1 MAEPEI
7 KWKRGEL
14 AEACGVNSETLRFY
28 EKAGLLNPERGP
40 NGYRLYGITDAKR
53 IRLAQRAVGVGFSL
67 QDVKA
72 WLDGDTSQM
81 TQALARVEAKIEEL
95 VRLRKSL
102 RKKLKKA

>member
-28 EKAGLLNPERGP
+28 EKAGLLNPERGS
-40 NGYRLYGITDAKR
+40 NGYRLYGVSDAKR

-72 WLDGDTSQM
+72 WIAGDGSKM
-81 TQALARVEAKIEEL
+81 EQALVRVEAKIEEL
-95 VRLRKSL
+95 ERLRKSL
-102 RKKLKKA
+102 RKKLRKV

>member
-1 MAEPEI
+1 MPEPEI

-40 NGYRLYGITDAKR
+40 NGYRLYGVNDAKR
-53 IRLAQRAVGVGFSL
+53 IRLAQRAIGVGFSL
-67 QDVKA
+67 LDVKA
-72 WLDGDTSQM
+72 WFEGDSKKM
-81 TQALARVEAKIEEL
+81 EEALVRVGTKITEL
-95 VRLRKSL
+95 ERLRKSL

>member
-28 EKAGLLNPERGP
+28 EKSGLLNPERGA
-40 NGYRLYGITDAKR
+40 NGYRLYGVSDAKR

-67 QDVKA
+67 QDVKE
-72 WLDGDTSQM
+72 WLGGDVSKM
-81 TQALARVEAKIEEL
+81 EKALVQVERKIEEL
-95 VRLRKSL
+95 ERLRKSL

>member
-1 MAEPEI
+1 MAVAET

-28 EKAGLLNPERGP
+28 EKSGLLNPERGP
-40 NGYRLYGITDAKR
+40 NGYRLYSVADAKR

-72 WLDGDTSQM
+72 WLAGDVGEM
-81 TQALARVEAKIEEL
+81 EKALVRVEAKIEEL
-95 VRLRKSL
+95 ERLRKSL

>member
-1 MAEPEI
+1 MPEAEV

-40 NGYRLYGITDAKR
+40 NGYRLYGVSDAKR

-72 WLDGDTSQM
+72 WLAGDAARMQK
-81 TQALARVEAKIEEL
+81 ALLEVEAKIDGLE
-95 VRLRKSL
+95 RLRKSL
-102 RKKLKKA
+102 QKKIKKV